1 MLNNGESDNINEKV
15 EPKKKTCNGK
25 LIIFSVYPILLLLLS
40 LAGYTIKS
48 NDSSVVYI
56 YKTNF
61 IEVKK
66 DSFLSERYTIN
77 ILSDED
83 LSARLKD
90 TVYTTLDCW
99 LELRIDQQMLYQH
112 WRNGKVTTYP
122 VSTGNKYLSR
132 SVESRP
138 GLFAINYK
146 NPHHLSS
153 QYNNADMYHFMTF
166 NQGIG
171 FHSLDGTGY
180 YYALGKTPSSHGCIR
195 MRHED
200 AAKLFRECPLG
211 TLVLAHSGYTARTVG
226 FAPKDFEYE
235 QKPSKEEFKIMLA
248 KNLYNILSGNYYT
261 KERYYIVID
270 PSVIPTS
277 GVYISYDKKIPERQK
292 LPKTTYRINSTYI
305 DRLKVNKEYTDVIY
319 TDNQEYLS
327 IVGELEDFENE
338 TEDYEDEQYTDEEL
352 IKKYFRNPIGI
363 LPYFP
368 PNGSTN

>member
-1 MLNNGESDNINEKV
+1 MLNTKDAENKIEEKG
-15 EPKKKTCNGK
+15 GK
-25 LIIFSVYPILLLLLS
+25 QKGYNRKVIIFSIYPLLILILS
-40 LAGYTIKS
+40 FAGYTIK
-48 NDSSVVYI
+48 DSDTNITYV

-61 IEVKK
+61 VEVKK
-66 DSFLSERYTIN
+66 DSFLSDRYKIN
-77 ILSDED
+77 ILSAED

-112 WRNGKVTTYP
+112 WRNGKVTKYP

-171 FHSLDGTGY
+171 FHSLNGTGY
-180 YYALGKTPSSHGCIR
+180 YYALGKMPSSHGCIR
-195 MRHED
+195 MTHED
-200 AAKLFRECPLG
+200 AAKLFKECPIG
-211 TLVLAHSGYTARTVG
+211 TLVLAHNGYTARTVS

-235 QKPSKEEFKIMLA
+235 QKPTKDEFKLMLA
-248 KNLYNILSGNYYT
+248 KNLYNILNGDYYT

-277 GVYISYDKKIPERQK
+277 GVYISYDKKIPETQK
-292 LPKTTYRINSTYI
+292 LPRTTYRINSTYT
-305 DRLKVNKEYTDVIY
+305 DRLKVQIRYTDVIY
-319 TDNQEYLS
+319 QDNEDYANL
-327 IVGELEDFENE
+327 IGELAEEENLVTE
-338 TEDYEDEQYTDEEL
+338 STEEDYSDEEP

-368 PNGSTN
+368 PNR

>member
-1 MLNNGESDNINEKV
+1 MLNNSDTNTEK
-15 EPKKKTCNGK
+15 EEKGGKRKGYNGK
-25 LIIFSVYPILLLLLS
+25 IIIFSIYPLLILLLS
-40 LAGYTIKS
+40 FAGYTIKT
-48 NDSSVVYI
+48 NDSISINV

-61 IEVKK
+61 IEVCK
-66 DSFLSERYTIN
+66 DSFLSERYKIN
-77 ILSDED
+77 ILSAED
-83 LSARLKD
+83 LSTRLKD

-99 LELRIDQQMLYQH
+99 LELRIDQQMLYQR
-112 WRNGKVTTYP
+112 WRNGKVNVYP

-171 FHSLDGTGY
+171 FHSLNGTGY
-180 YYALGKTPSSHGCIR
+180 YYALGKMPSSHGCIR

-200 AAKLFRECPLG
+200 AAKLFKECPIG
-211 TLVLAHSGYTARTVG
+211 TLVLAHNGYTARTVG

-235 QKPSKEEFKIMLA
+235 QKPTKEEFKLMLA
-248 KNLYNILSGNYYT
+248 KNLYNILNGNYYT
-261 KERYYIVID
+261 RERYYVVID

-277 GVYISYDKKIPERQK
+277 GIYISYDKKIPEIQK
-292 LPKTTYRINSTYI
+292 LPKTTYRISSTYI
-305 DRLKVNKEYTDVIY
+305 DRLKINLEIEELIY
-319 TDNQEYLS
+319 QDNEEYLE
-327 IVGELEDFENE
+327 IVGELL
-338 TEDYEDEQYTDEEL
+338 DEESQESSSDEEEYSDEEL
-352 IKKYFRNPIGI
+352 VKKYFRNPIGI

-368 PNGSTN
+368 PNQ

>member
-1 MLNNGESDNINEKV
+1 MSDNPNNDIIAEKK
-15 EPKKKTCNGK
+15 EGNKKKYNGK
-25 LIIFSVYPILLLLLS
+25 IIIFSIYPVLLLLLS
-40 LAGYTIKS
+40 YLGFWIKN
-48 NDSSVVYI
+48 NDTVYLDI

-61 IEVKK
+61 VEITK
-66 DSFLSERYTIN
+66 DSFLSERYSVN
-77 ILSDED
+77 ILSAED
-83 LSARLKD
+83 LSAKLKD

-112 WRNGKVTTYP
+112 WRSGKINTYP

-171 FHSLDGTGY
+171 FHSLNGTGY
-180 YYALGKTPSSHGCIR
+180 YYALGKMPSSHGCIR

-200 AAKLFRECPLG
+200 AAKLFRECPIG
-211 TLVLAHSGYTARTVG
+211 TLVLAHNGYTARTVG
-226 FAPKDFEYE
+226 FAPKDFKYE
-235 QKPSKEEFKIMLA
+235 EELTNEDYKLMLA
-248 KNLYNILSGNYYT
+248 KNLYNILNGNYYT
-261 KERYYIVID
+261 RERYYVVID

-277 GVYISYDKKIPERQK
+277 GVYISYDKKIPKTQK
-292 LPKTTYRINSTYI
+292 LPQTTYRINATYI
-305 DRLKVNKEYTDVIY
+305 DRLKVNTECTDLIYKDNEEYNLIIDELSYEEISEEENSEEEYT
-319 TDNQEYLS
+319 N
-327 IVGELEDFENE
+327 
-338 TEDYEDEQYTDEEL
+338 EEL
-352 IKKYFRNPIGI
+352 IRKYFRNPIGI

-368 PNGSTN
+368 PDR